1 MNDLETIKAQEIA
14 IREGLVKNADL
25 VAQLIDLQMEYDQLQ
40 KAYHGLLNGCGPD
53 PVAFDAEDEQERTRY
68 DREDE
73 AEAPVDPLIP
83 PQEWKGGPS

>member
-1 MNDLETIKAQEIA
+1 MNEQEIMEEVRA
-14 IREGLVKNADL
+14 CNVRLVEELKE
-25 VAQLIDLQMEYDQLQ
+25 LQAEYVQLQ
-40 KAYHGLLNGCGPD
+40 KAYRGLLNGCGPD